1 MRPRTVV
8 WIVILSL
15 VACVPTA
22 AQTISGSISGT
33 VVDSQGAA
41 VAQATV
47 TVRNVDQN
55 TSTSTKTNNDGGF
68 VFPDLL
74 AGRYTVTAE
83 KEGFKKFEK
92 SDVILDAF
100 TRLDVGKLSLQ
111 VGAVTEVV
119 SVTAQGLELQTESA
133 ERSTTVIGEQLENI
147 EVAGRSPLALLNTV
161 PGVRTDLD
169 PTIAGINVGNVWA
182 NGSRGLSY
190 NITFDGAANQDMGG
204 NSRMLATLSLEA
216 VSEFKVLTNSY
227 DALFGRS
234 SGAQIVV
241 QTKSGAST
249 FHGQGYWYYRD
260 KGMNANTWDNNR
272 QLIPAPKP
280 SYHFNYAGYN
290 FGGPVYIPGKFNTNK
305 DKLFFFWSDEYQP
318 QTLPSGRHLLTVP
331 TANERLGDFAN
342 PYAVSGGACPPGQY
356 LNITAGSGPACKNL
370 SVPSGATPY
379 QPGLAAL
386 SVYPLPN
393 VNAAV
398 NCPGDTNYNTPA
410 ALALT
415 GGHACSGYN
424 FISQLPDVDKRHEQ
438 LLRIDSNLTE
448 KWHLRGSYTHLVS
461 DPDTS
466 PFCPRGSGYSLCGNV
481 PLVPGGYVY
490 NHPGHIVTA
499 NLTRIISPTTTN
511 EAQFNYAHRRSTILP
526 AGGINDLSYA
536 AFGITDSSKMLPT
549 IFPPFPKWIPNL
561 LVGENISNA
570 PVFRQNGEWAP
581 FYTYASS
588 LEWIDNFSK
597 VWGKHLIRAG
607 LYIERYHKDQ
617 TAFAS
622 TPGTYNF
629 ASPDSAS
636 PGDTSYGYGNAA
648 YGLVNTFYQAN
659 NFVNG
664 QYRWTNFEP
673 YIQDTWKVTPRF
685 TLVYAVRLY
694 WVQPQYDQAL
704 QTSNFFPNMWDPA
717 QAPRLYY
724 PCPPTVSCPA
734 GQTAYDS
741 PLDGGT
747 GATARTEYVGRI
759 VPGTGNLLNGI
770 AQGSGSVGK
779 YLYKGSGLLPGP
791 RLGLI
796 VDLTGRSNLI
806 FRAGG
811 GIYYDRYQGNEVFNL
826 ITNPPAIQQPT
837 LRNLLASSINPGN
850 AGTVPPGVPSI
861 TGISY
866 DARVP
871 TTYNLN
877 AGIQAKLPKKL
888 TLDVAY
894 VGSMGRKLLYNRNI
908 NAVPY
913 GADFLPANQDPS
925 KQASSTSNHILGSD
939 AYAADYLRPYRGYGD
954 ITIQSFG
961 ATSNFNSLQVIL
973 DRRFAKGLFV
983 SGSFAYSKCL
993 TWASG
998 DGDSTRIDNLSPRVT
1013 NWGRCSWDLTKDFK
1027 FNYIY
1032 PIPSLAAHV
1041 SQFNNRVGRA
1051 VFAGWQVSG
1060 FTQFRNGAVI
1070 SPSVSVSFANFTC
1083 VPGPCP
1089 PGVNAT
1095 PSLNSNITGTPS
1107 AGPRIRLIGD
1117 PFAGTTTNTP
1127 YNRLNYAAFGS
1138 PLVGDIGLGAPVN
1151 YLNTPGVNNWD
1162 MSVQRTF
1169 ALSERVHL
1177 SFRLDAFNAFNH
1189 TQFGGFSTT
1198 TLTYKGTL
1206 NPLTHTFTV
1215 NPCPTNTSIQ
1225 IDPVTC
1231 APVLDS
1237 NGNQII
1243 NNPSGFGTTI
1253 NNARNPRRLQTMIK
1267 LRF

>member
-1 MRPRTVV
+1 MQPRTVV
-8 WIVILSL
+8 WTVILSL
-15 VACVPTA
+15 AACAPAA
-22 AQTISGSISGT
+22 AQTISSSIFGT
-33 VVDSQGAA
+33 VVDAQGSG
-41 VAQATV
+41 VPQATV
-47 TVRNVDQN
+47 TARNLDEN
-55 TSTSTKTNNDGGF
+55 TSTPTKTSDDGSF
-68 VFPDLL
+68 VFPRLL
-74 AGRYTVTAE
+74 AGRYTLTVE
-83 KEGFKKFEK
+83 KAGFKELAKT
-92 SDVILDAF
+92 DVVLDVF
-100 TRLDVGKLSLQ
+100 TNFDVGKLALQ

-119 SVTAQGLELQTESA
+119 SVTAERLPLQTESG
-133 ERSTTVIGEQLENI
+133 ERSTTIVGEQLENI
-147 EVAGRSPLALLNTV
+147 EVAGRSPLALLNTI

-190 NITFDGAANQDMGG
+190 NITFNGAANQDMGG
-204 NSRMLATLSLEA
+204 NSRMLATLSMEA

-241 QTKSGAST
+241 QTKSGSST

-272 QLIPAPKP
+272 QPIPAPKP
-280 SYHFNYAGYN
+280 SYHFNYLGYTL
-290 FGGPVYIPGKFNTNK
+290 GGPIYIPGKFNTNK
-305 DKLFFFWSDEYQP
+305 DKLFFFWNDEYQP

-331 TANERLGDFAN
+331 TANERLGNFAN
-342 PYAVSGGACPPGQY
+342 PYGVSGGGCLPGQY
-356 LNITAGSGPACKNL
+356 LNITGGAPQCKTL
-370 SVPSGATPY
+370 SVPSSATLY

-386 SVYPLPN
+386 SIFPLPN
-393 VNAAV
+393 VDSTV
-398 NCPGDTNYNTPA
+398 SCPQDTNYNSPT
-410 ALALT
+410 ALGLT

-438 LLRIDSNLTE
+438 LLRIDNNLTD
-448 KWHLRGSYTHLVS
+448 KWRLFGSYTHLVS

-490 NHPGHIVTA
+490 NHPGHIVTG
-499 NLTRIISPTTTN
+499 NLTRTFSPNTIN

-549 IFPPFPKWIPNL
+549 LFPPFPNWIPNL
-561 LVGENISNA
+561 LLGQNISNA
-570 PVFRQNGEWAP
+570 PNLRTNGEWAP

-597 VWGKHLIRAG
+597 VWRKHLIRTG
-607 LYIERYHKDQ
+607 VYIQRYHKDQ

-622 TPGTYNF
+622 TPGTYDF
-629 ASPDSAS
+629 RSPDPAS

-648 YGLVNTFYQAN
+648 YGLVNSFYQAN
-659 NFVNG
+659 NFLNG

-673 YIQDTWKVTPRF
+673 YIQDTWKVTRRF
-685 TLVYAVRLY
+685 TLIYALRLY

-704 QTSNFFPNMWDPA
+704 QTSNFFPNLWNPA

-747 GATARTEYVGRI
+747 GATARTDYIGRI
-759 VPGTGNLLNGI
+759 VPGSGNLLNGI
-770 AQGSGSVGK
+770 AQGNGSVGK
-779 YLYKGSGLLPGP
+779 YLYKGTGLLPGP
-791 RLGLI
+791 RLGLAL
-796 VDLTGRSNLI
+796 DLTGHSNLI

-811 GIYYDRYQGNEVFNL
+811 GIYYDRFQGNEVFNL

-837 LRNLLASSINPGN
+837 LRNLLASNMSPG
-850 AGTVPPGVPSI
+850 AGAGVPPGVPSI

-877 AGIQAKLPKKL
+877 TGIQAKLPKTI
-888 TLDVAY
+888 TLDISY
-894 VGSMGRKLLYNRNI
+894 VGAMGRKLLYNYNI

-913 GADFLPANQDPS
+913 GADFLPANQDPT
-925 KQASSTSNHILGSD
+925 KQASSTSNHIVGSD

-954 ITIQSFG
+954 ITMESFG
-961 ATSNFNSLQVIL
+961 ATSSFNSLQVTV
-973 DRRFAKGLFV
+973 DKRTRNGLFV
-983 SGSFAYSKCL
+983 SGSFTFGKCL

-998 DGDSTRIDNLSPRVT
+998 DGDPTRIDSLSPRVT
-1013 NWGRCSWDLTKDFK
+1013 NWGRCSYDLTKDAK
-1027 FNYIY
+1027 FTYIY

-1041 SQFNNRVGRA
+1041 SLFNNGFGRA

-1070 SPSVSVSFANFTC
+1070 SPSVSVSFSGFSC

-1089 PGVNAT
+1089 NGVSPT

-1107 AGPRIRLIGD
+1107 AGPRIRLVGD
-1117 PFAGTTTNTP
+1117 PFAGTTNSGT
-1127 YNRLNYAAFGS
+1127 YNRLNHLAFAA

-1169 ALSERVHL
+1169 ALGERMRL
-1177 SFRLDAFNAFNH
+1177 NFRLDAFNAFNH
-1189 TQFGGFSTT
+1189 TQFNGLNTS
-1198 TLTYKGTL
+1198 LTYTGTY
-1206 NPLTHTFTV
+1206 NPITHTFTV
-1215 NPCPTNTSIQ
+1215 NPCPTNTAVK
-1225 IDPVTC
+1225 IDAVTC
-1231 APVLDS
+1231 APILDS
-1237 NGNQII
+1237 NGNQIL
-1243 NNPSGFGTTI
+1243 NNTGGFGATF
-1253 NNARNPRRLQTMIK
+1253 NHVRDPRRLQILLK
-1267 LRF
+1267 LQF